1 MGAAHRITGCL
12 VAELSLDRFF
22 GAVFLHTSK
31 ISPQSIWGNS
41 ALPTLEFENLPGG
54 NVEEVLSL

>member
-1 MGAAHRITGCL
+1 M
-12 VAELSLDRFF
+12 AELSLDRFF

-41 ALPTLEFENLPGG
+41 ALPILEFENLPGG

>member
-1 MGAAHRITGCL
+1 M
-12 VAELSLDRFF
+12 AELSLDRFF

-31 ISPQSIWGNS
+31 ISPQSIWGNF
-41 ALPTLEFENLPGG
+41 ALPAAEFENPPGG